1 MVIVLV
7 EDSVGAFRAL
17 GSTRFEGFGLNLQI
31 TEFRTLKAHL
41 NVGSTLSRME
51 AESYGVLASV
61 VVVALGMLLFEVSF
75 HTFLTLGAL
84 LNILFT

>member
-1 MVIVLV
+1 V

-31 TEFRTLKAHL
+31 TEFRTLKARL

-51 AESYGVLASV
+51 AESYRVLASV